1 MAGKFVDVT
10 LRLIDKMTGPL
21 NNAGNALANHAKQFN
36 RAGRDIQRAG
46 RSISKVGAS
55 LTKSVT
61 APIVGAGAA
70 AVKLAAG
77 FEKGMDKVQSISG
90 KVSNKALV
98 DVSNTA
104 EKMGLSFQKGS
115 TNAETAMNILGAKAK
130 EMGAK
135 TKFSATEASEAY
147 SYMAMAGWKAGDM
160 LNGIEP
166 IMKLAGASGESLAST
181 SDILTDA
188 LTAFGKSAADTGEF
202 ADVLVAASSNANTN
216 VAMLGES
223 FKYAAPVAGALGYSV
238 QDVSAALGLMAN
250 SGIKASSAGTSL
262 RSWMSRMSKP
272 TDEVAVAMKT
282 LGISLTDSNGNMKD
296 FGTVM
301 TETRSAFDGLSKSQ
315 KAQYASSLAG
325 KTGMSGLLAIVNSSD
340 KDFKKLT
347 EAINGS
353 SGACNKMY
361 DVANDN
367 LNGQLTILKSTVE
380 SIGISFGEKLTPYVK
395 KTVELIQ
402 NAANK
407 FNSLS
412 DAQQNTIIKIGL
424 IAAAVGPALFVFGS
438 MISKVGGVIKTFG
451 KLGMV
456 FKRFGSISAI
466 IASPAGIVIGVMAAL
481 AVAAFVVIKNWDKIK
496 PVIDKVVKS
505 IQPAISTFKGMA
517 STISK
522 AFAPVAKIF
531 KRDFGNAISE
541 SFGMV
546 SKEVGGSKGVIQ
558 SFANFVNS
566 AAKVIAPVI
575 ISCVNAC
582 VPILKKI
589 IPVVA
594 QAIPK
599 AVKIAINIVKVIA
612 NVIKAAIPIV
622 KACIPPIKNAAI
634 AIGTI
639 LVKAVNGAI
648 PIIKK
653 VANVA
658 KLIFSELNKLTPII
672 KDALG
677 KAFEFAIPIIKT
689 VIDTTKSVVSVLS
702 KNFVKCINS
711 LKPVINSLKN
721 LFGVVAKN
729 FIKCINSTKPVLVSF
744 GKLFGIIFKKA
755 CSSIKNF
762 WNFIKPVALG
772 IVKTV
777 MSIAQILQPA
787 FQKAVE
793 IAGSIIKG
801 FSNTIATIFSGIMG
815 VINGCLTFITGVF
828 TGDWKKAWSGVKSI
842 FSNIF
847 STFAELAKKPIN
859 GVISIINKAIKALNN
874 IKVSIPDWVPE
885 LGGKSFGIQI
895 PLIPALAKGTD
906 NWKGGIV
913 QVHEKGGEIIDLP
926 KGSRVY
932 PHDESVKKAYK
943 DGERSRDRFVRK
955 EQPKDIKPVTGHTK
969 VEINIPKLADQII
982 VREDADIDKI
992 VKKLADR
999 LEKVSLNVGGGEIG
1013 YLY

>member
-21 NNAGNALANHAKQFN
+21 NTAGNALANHAKQFN

-46 RSISKVGAS
+46 RSISKVGSS

-61 APIVGAGAA
+61 VPIVGAGAA

-90 KVSNKALV
+90 KVSKKALV
-98 DVSNTA
+98 DVSKTA

-325 KTGMSGLLAIVNSSD
+325 KSGMSGLLAIVNSSD

-395 KTVELIQ
+395 KTAELIQ
-402 NAANK
+402 NAADK

-424 IAAAVGPALFVFGS
+424 IAAAVGPALFAFGS
-438 MISKVGGVIKTFG
+438 MVSKVGGVIKTFG

-505 IQPAISTFKGMA
+505 IQPAINTFKVMA

-541 SFGMV
+541 SLGMV
-546 SKEVGGSKGVIQ
+546 SKEVGGSKGAIQ

-566 AAKVIAPVI
+566 AAKVISSVVVSVAKGIVPV
-575 ISCVNAC
+575 
-582 VPILKKI
+582 LKSI
-589 IPVVA
+589 IPVIA
-594 QAIPK
+594 KMIPK
-599 AVKIAINIVKVIA
+599 AVNIAIQVVTIISKLVKA
-612 NVIKAAIPIV
+612 FIPIV
-622 KACIPPIKNAAI
+622 KACIPPIKQVVI
-634 AIGTI
+634 AIGGALAKTI
-639 LVKAVNGAI
+639 KAVMPVIQKLGDVFFSVLKIVLKSVSRHVTMIGNV
-648 PIIKK
+648 IK
-653 VANVA
+653 
-658 KLIFSELNKLTPII
+658 LLTPVFTTAFSTVGDVISVFADYIGNMFDSYCRII
-672 KDALG
+672 G
-677 KAFEFAIPIIKT
+677 G
-689 VIDTTKSVVSVLS
+689 VID
-702 KNFVKCINS
+702 FVKD
-711 LKPVINSLKN
+711 V
-721 LFGVVAKN
+721 F
-729 FIKCINSTKPVLVSF
+729 
-744 GKLFGIIFKKA
+744 
-755 CSSIKNF
+755 
-762 WNFIKPVALG
+762 
-772 IVKTV
+772 
-777 MSIAQILQPA
+777 
-787 FQKAVE
+787 
-793 IAGSIIKG
+793 AG
-801 FSNTIATIFSGIMG
+801 N
-815 VINGCLTFITGVF
+815 
-828 TGDWKKAWSGVKSI
+828 WKKAWEDVK
-842 FSNIF
+842 NIF
-847 STFAELAKKPIN
+847 KGVFDGLVNVVKLPLNLIISQIN
-859 GVISIINKAIKALNN
+859 GAIKGLNK
-874 IKVSIPDWVPE
+874 ISLPDWVPKI
-885 LGGKSFGIQI
+885 GGKGINI
-895 PLIPALAKGTD
+895 PLIPKLAKGTD

-932 PHDESVKKAYK
+932 PHDESVKKAYQ

-955 EQPKDIKPVTGHTK
+955 EQPKDIKPVTENTK